1 MCPNKDQVE
10 RGNPFPQFS
19 YLLLLRAA
27 RGLMALFVT
36 MDLLTHAQFDVSEAS
51 VAFSTEFLRNQ
62 FSPCTTERPLA
73 FHVPN
78 FASCLFNFMW
88 FPVGSFLHSV

>member
-51 VAFSTEFLRNQ
+51 VAFSTEKVYHCKASSFPRAKLCIM
-62 FSPCTTERPLA
+62 PC
-73 FHVPN
+73 
-78 FASCLFNFMW
+78 
-88 FPVGSFLHSV
+88 